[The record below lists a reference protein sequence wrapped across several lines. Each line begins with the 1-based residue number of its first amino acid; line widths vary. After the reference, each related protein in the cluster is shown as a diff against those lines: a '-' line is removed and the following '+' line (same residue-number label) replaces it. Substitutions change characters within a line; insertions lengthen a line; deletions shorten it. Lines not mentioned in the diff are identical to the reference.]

1 MPVQFN
7 DEKEEARLDDLR
19 DQEAEE
25 LAQALS
31 AKYGVQYVDLS
42 RTPINTDALRLVPEE
57 LAREAN
63 AAAFSFSGEKVNVVA
78 VSPVHPKLKEVIEA
92 VKRAG
97 YEEVTTYIGS
107 PASVARA
114 WGRYPEI
121 STSFVTKAGEIDI
134 SAKQL
139 TLFVDEIK
147 NITDVNR
154 LVKQS
159 TSEKSTISIILE
171 IILAGAL
178 RFDASDIHIEPEE
191 GAVRIRFRLDGVLVQ
206 VTDIDAHTFKLISS
220 RIKLVSALKLNI
232 ESARQDGR
240 FSIKLPARGEAQKE
254 KSMEVRTSVIPG
266 AYGESIVLRILN
278 PDTISVSL
286 ESLGMNDYLLEI
298 IKKQLAKPNGM
309 ILTTGPTGSGK
320 TTTLYAFLRK
330 VNEPGIK
337 IITIED
343 PIEYHLPGITQTQTD
358 AKKGYTFGEGLKSTL
373 RQDPDI
379 IMVGEIRDAE
389 TAKTAVDAALTGHLV
404 FSTLHTNNAAG
415 AIPRL
420 IDLEVNPKVIGPAV
434 NIALAQRLIRKL
446 CLKCK
451 KKDAPNDTEKRSVQ
465 KILDDIKT
473 RNIEV
478 PAFSSI
484 WRAVGCEACN
494 EGYKG
499 RIGIFEGVMIDEKV
513 EEVITKDPSEYDIFR
528 ASEHQ
533 KILTMSQD
541 GIVKV
546 ITGVTSLEELARVV
560 SLDEE

>member
-1 MPVQFN
+1 MPVQFS
-7 DEKEEARLDDLR
+7 DEKEEARLDELR
-19 DQEAEE
+19 DQEAED

-31 AKYGVQYVDLS
+31 AKYGVDYVDLS
-42 RTPINTDALRLVPEE
+42 RMAINTDALRLVPEV

-63 AAAFSFSGEKVNVVA
+63 AAGFSFSGEKVNVVA
-78 VSPVHPKLKEVIEA
+78 VSPEHPKIKEVIETI
-92 VKRAG
+92 KKSG
-97 YEEVTTYIGS
+97 YEEVVIYIGS
-107 PASVARA
+107 PSSVARA
-114 WGRYPEI
+114 WERYPEI

-139 TLFVDEIK
+139 ALFFDQIQK
-147 NITDVNR
+147 ASDIDG
-154 LVKQS
+154 LVKKY
-159 TSEKSTISIILE
+159 TAERSTISIILE

-178 RFDASDIHIEPEE
+178 KLEASDIHVEPEE
-191 GAVRIRFRLDGVLVQ
+191 ESVRIRFRLDGVLVQ
-206 VTDIDAHTFKLISS
+206 VTNVDSHTFKLIAS
-220 RIKLVSALKLNI
+220 RIKLVSSLKLNI

-240 FSIKLPARGEAQKE
+240 FSIKLKD

-278 PDTISVSL
+278 PDTIAVSL
-286 ESLGMNDYLLEI
+286 EGLGMNNFLLEI
-298 IKKQLAKPNGM
+298 IRKELAKPNGM

-343 PIEYHLPGITQTQTD
+343 PIEYHLEGVTQTQTD
-358 AKKGYTFGEGLKSTL
+358 QKKGYTFGEGLKSAL

-434 NIALAQRLIRKL
+434 NIALAQRLVRKL
-446 CLKCK
+446 CLKCRK
-451 KKDAPNDTEKRSVQ
+451 EDVPIPEEKQ
-465 KILDDIKT
+465 KIERVLLSISTRQIKAPT
-473 RNIEV
+473 LGAV
-478 PAFSSI
+478 
-484 WRAVGCEACN
+484 WRPVGCDACHQ
-494 EGYKG
+494 GYKG
-499 RIGIFEGVMIDEKV
+499 RIGVFEGVMVDEKV
-513 EEVITKDPSEYDIFR
+513 EEAVIKDPSEYDISR
-528 ASEHQ
+528 ASEAQ
-533 KILTMSQD
+533 KILTMAQD
-541 GIVKV
+541 GIIKV
-546 ITGVTSLEELARVV
+546 TEGVTSLEELLRVV
-560 SLDEE
+560 SLEEE

>member
-1 MPVQFN
+1 MAMPVQFS
-7 DEKEEARLDDLR
+7 DEKEEARLDELR
-19 DQEAEE
+19 DQEAED

-31 AKYGVQYVDLS
+31 AKYGVDYVDLS
-42 RTPINTDALRLVPEE
+42 RMAINTDALRLIPEA

-63 AAAFSFSGEKVNVVA
+63 AAGFSFSGEKVNVVA
-78 VSPVHPKLKEVIEA
+78 VSPEHPKIKEVIETI
-92 VKRAG
+92 KKSG
-97 YEEVTTYIGS
+97 YEEVVIYIGS
-107 PASVARA
+107 PSSVARA
-114 WGRYPEI
+114 WERYPEI

-139 TLFVDEIK
+139 ALFFDQIQK
-147 NITDVNR
+147 ASDIDG
-154 LVKQS
+154 LVKKY
-159 TSEKSTISIILE
+159 TAERSTISIILE

-178 RFDASDIHIEPEE
+178 KLEASDIHVEPEE
-191 GAVRIRFRLDGVLVQ
+191 ESVRIRFRLDGVLVQ
-206 VTDIDAHTFKLISS
+206 VTNVDSHTFKLIAS
-220 RIKLVSALKLNI
+220 RIKLVSSLKLNI

-240 FSIKLPARGEAQKE
+240 FSIKLKD

-278 PDTISVSL
+278 PDTIAVSL
-286 ESLGMNDYLLEI
+286 EGLGMNNFLLEI
-298 IKKQLAKPNGM
+298 IRKELAKPNGM

-343 PIEYHLPGITQTQTD
+343 PIEYHLEGVTQTQTD
-358 AKKGYTFGEGLKSTL
+358 QKKGYTFGEGLKSAL

-499 RIGIFEGVMIDEKV
+499 RIGI
-513 EEVITKDPSEYDIFR
+513 
-528 ASEHQ
+528 
-533 KILTMSQD
+533 
-541 GIVKV
+541 
-546 ITGVTSLEELARVV
+546 
-560 SLDEE
+560 